1 MFNRT
6 KLDVF
11 AIVEKEVEKFV
22 LSQVPKVEK
31 CIVREDKRNGRQVQI
46 LQTQGINLDVSV
58 NICAFIFTILNF
70 IHSILAL

>member
-58 NICAFIFTILNF
+58 NICEFIFTILNF
-70 IHSILAL
+70 IRSILAL

>member
-46 LQTQGINLDVSV
+46 LQTQGINLDVSKH
-58 NICAFIFTILNF
+58 L
-70 IHSILAL
+70 